1 MFGNAP
7 DPITFHE
14 VSLLM
19 AREPEGQMAEDQVLG
34 GLVSAFWRGEFE
46 DESGVSC
53 VFRLSPPGGALTNL
67 LDGLWI
73 GEGESGA
80 LRRIGEWSGQ
90 TRDLVVRALPVSE
103 KSVPKELLETAR
115 LDAFLILSEWPLI
128 KFSKVTR
135 EVYLE
140 PLSIMHED
148 LRQWFLNNRWEA
160 PKFLAEFRP
169 PPKTARETRD
179 VEPTVKA
186 TVKASR
192 QKTSEIVAKQGN
204 KYQSI
209 VDHARKEWRNLKA
222 PDFTDMAREICRN
235 KKNKKLAEETVR
247 QILAGRY
254 RPAKEMG
261 ISGYITAVK

>member
-19 AREPEGQMAEDQVLG
+19 AREPEGEMAEDQVLG

-90 TRDLVVRALPVSE
+90 TRDLVVRALSVSE
-103 KSVPKELLETAR
+103 KTVPKELLETAR
-115 LDAFLILSEWPLI
+115 LDTFLILSEWPLI

-160 PKFLAEFRP
+160 PKFLAGFRP
-169 PPKTARETRD
+169 PPKTASETID
-179 VEPTVKA
+179 VEPTVEP
-186 TVKASR
+186 TVKPTR
-192 QKTSEIVAKQGN
+192 QKTSENMAKQGN
-204 KYQSI
+204 KYQHI
-209 VDHARKEWRNLKA
+209 VDYARKKWRNLKA
-222 PDFTDMAREICRN
+222 PDFAYMAGEIC
-235 KKNKKLAEETVR
+235 KNKQSKELAEETVR
-247 QILAGRY
+247 KILAGRY
-254 RPAKEMG
+254 GPAKKMG
-261 ISGYITAVK
+261 ISGYVTAVK